1 MKNSMDRRRRV
12 TLGGMFL
19 FLLLLTVVGFLLQN
33 KIRVIFTAYV
43 EKQVSLQADM
53 IAQRLDSRLSGELAS
68 LEKMAEI
75 YSESDSQHLQ
85 ELAKVDFSGSRMGVL
100 PHHGQALVGE
110 TLSAGEWS
118 GIARSFQGHAAATY
132 NKGQGLLLTVPMYH
146 GENVKYVLYRYY
158 SEEQIKKDLEVSCF
172 DGNGRAVLAT
182 QGSYLQLTDSVWQP
196 EDMEYLRSLQ
206 ENGGLDRLRT
216 VLYSAASAALYD
228 DASLPGRESFV
239 FMAEVKQL
247 NGQLVGFVPRDA
259 AAGSLMAVIWLIIW
273 VFGLLVVLFSIGI
286 IYLFNAE
293 QKSWESDELRE
304 AKQQA
309 EQANKAKSD
318 FLASM
323 SHEIR
328 TPINA
333 VMGMNEMI
341 LRECADL
348 NIREYAQNIE
358 GASQTLLS
366 LINDILDL
374 SKVEAGRMDIVP
386 VEYDLSTVLS
396 DVANMVQ
403 IRAENKGLAFEMQVD
418 AMLPARFYGDP
429 TRVRQIMINILNNAV
444 KYTCEGKVAFAV
456 QTAPALLQPG
466 TAPWLA
472 GHPAMQM
479 QVVVRDT
486 GIGIRK
492 EDMGKLFKDFV
503 RLDLNKNRNV
513 EGTGL
518 GLALTYRLVR
528 LMGGDIKV
536 DSIYGAGS
544 TFTILLP
551 QGVVGSECIGN
562 FTEQHRRRLAERKQ
576 YQERFIAPEARV
588 LVVDDNRMNRFVVK
602 SLLKNTQVQV
612 ILAESGAECLE
623 RLAQESFDIVLLD
636 HMMPEMDGIET
647 LQRAKAAGL
656 VDQVPV
662 IALTANAIVGS
673 RERYLAAGFTDYL
686 SKPIEGGRLE
696 EMLAR
701 YLPAE
706 KVQAAPVSAAVTPPA
721 ASPAVPGKDA
731 LNPDAA
737 AIDTK
742 LGMEFSADDK
752 DIYTEMLQMF
762 ADGRDEELDKIEA
775 ALAAGNWKNY
785 TTGVHA
791 LKSTALTIGAK
802 ELSAQAK
809 ALEAAGKKTDE
820 AFIRAH
826 HAAVMA
832 LYAEVAAASAALA
845 ESMKKKGE

>member
-1 MKNSMDRRRRV
+1 M
-12 TLGGMFL
+12 
-19 FLLLLTVVGFLLQN
+19 
-33 KIRVIFTAYV
+33 
-43 EKQVSLQADM
+43 
-53 IAQRLDSRLSGELAS
+53 
-68 LEKMAEI
+68 
-75 YSESDSQHLQ
+75 
-85 ELAKVDFSGSRMGVL
+85 
-100 PHHGQALVGE
+100 
-110 TLSAGEWS
+110 
-118 GIARSFQGHAAATY
+118 
-132 NKGQGLLLTVPMYH
+132 
-146 GENVKYVLYRYY
+146 
-158 SEEQIKKDLEVSCF
+158 
-172 DGNGRAVLAT
+172 
-182 QGSYLQLTDSVWQP
+182 
-196 EDMEYLRSLQ
+196 
-206 ENGGLDRLRT
+206 
-216 VLYSAASAALYD
+216 
-228 DASLPGRESFV
+228 
-239 FMAEVKQL
+239 
-247 NGQLVGFVPRDA
+247 
-259 AAGSLMAVIWLIIW
+259 
-273 VFGLLVVLFSIGI
+273 
-286 IYLFNAE
+286 
-293 QKSWESDELRE
+293 
-304 AKQQA
+304 
-309 EQANKAKSD
+309 
-318 FLASM
+318 
-323 SHEIR
+323 
-328 TPINA
+328 
-333 VMGMNEMI
+333 
-341 LRECADL
+341 
-348 NIREYAQNIE
+348 
-358 GASQTLLS
+358 
-366 LINDILDL
+366 
-374 SKVEAGRMDIVP
+374 
-386 VEYDLSTVLS
+386 
-396 DVANMVQ
+396 
-403 IRAENKGLAFEMQVD
+403 
-418 AMLPARFYGDP
+418 
-429 TRVRQIMINILNNAV
+429 
-444 KYTCEGKVAFAV
+444 
-456 QTAPALLQPG
+456 
-466 TAPWLA
+466 
-472 GHPAMQM
+472 
-479 QVVVRDT
+479 
-486 GIGIRK
+486 
-492 EDMGKLFKDFV
+492 
-503 RLDLNKNRNV
+503 
-513 EGTGL
+513 
-518 GLALTYRLVR
+518 
-528 LMGGDIKV
+528 
-536 DSIYGAGS
+536 
-544 TFTILLP
+544 
-551 QGVVGSECIGN
+551 
-562 FTEQHRRRLAERKQ
+562 
-576 YQERFIAPEARV
+576 

-673 RERYLAAGFTDYL
+673 REKYLAAGFTDYL